1 MTETATGLYHSNH
14 VRFLKQFLPGR
25 SLRLKRDDGKGPRGW
40 FTATEGGY
48 RAEPAG
54 LPMKDFE
61 AVKQALNQAGIPWL
75 SAELTMLP
83 SSTVPIQGEATAK
96 RILGF
101 MEVLEEHEDVSHA
114 YANFDIPDNILAA
127 AN

>member
-1 MTETATGLYHSNH
+1 
-14 VRFLKQFLPGR
+14 
-25 SLRLKRDDGKGPRGW
+25 
-40 FTATEGGY
+40 
-48 RAEPAG
+48 
-54 LPMKDFE
+54 MKDFE